1 MRTPSSRHDA
11 CLRARERASLRADGE
26 LSLFESAALHAHVS
40 GCSDCRAFAAG
51 IDEVTR
57 RIRSTPLVKPELSI
71 GMPRRRRR
79 SLVAAGPALAAAAVA
94 AVAVM
99 QATSPGSAPVPTA
112 NARSNATAL
121 RADYTDRRLS
131 RLFLDG
137 LAALPAPV
145 LPRPP
150 AGNAQSD

>member
-11 CLRARERASLRADGE
+11 CLRARERVSLHADGE
-26 LSLFESAALHAHVS
+26 LSLFESAALRAHLS

-79 SLVAAGPALAAAAVA
+79 TLVAIGPALAAAAVA

-99 QATSPGSAPVPTA
+99 QATSFGSPPVPTA

-137 LAALPAPV
+137 LAVKPAHFVPRLPA
-145 LPRPP
+145 
-150 AGNAQSD
+150 ANAQTD